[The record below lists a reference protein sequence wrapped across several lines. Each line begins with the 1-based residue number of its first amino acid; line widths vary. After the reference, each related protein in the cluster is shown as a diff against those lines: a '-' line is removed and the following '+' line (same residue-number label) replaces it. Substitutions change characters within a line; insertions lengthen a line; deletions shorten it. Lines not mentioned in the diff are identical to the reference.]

1 MAEEII
7 RETISVT
14 RTSLTEEDKA
24 ISALYNRVVT
34 EGLNHALYILSWGTP
49 TEKLRIS
56 TAAMSSA
63 ARLAAVDSKAEIEEH
78 RLELERV
85 LDDITSVGESER
97 IITGPDA
104 PEPFVEFIDVE
115 AQALVSGADDKD

>member
-14 RTSLTEEDKA
+14 RTAISEEDKE
-24 ISALYNRVVT
+24 ISALYTKVVKA
-34 EGLNHALYILSWGTP
+34 GLNHAMWLLEWGSP
-49 TEKLRIS
+49 TEKLRIATTS
-56 TAAMSSA
+56 MQNA
-63 ARLAAVDSKAEIEEH
+63 ARLAAVDTKAEIEQH

-85 LDDITSVGESER
+85 LDDITSVGESQL

-104 PEPFVEFIDVE
+104 PPAPPPSLIEYIDSESTV
-115 AQALVSGADDKD
+115 KP

>member
-14 RTSLTEEDKA
+14 RTAISEEDKE
-24 ISALYNRVVT
+24 ISALYTKVVKA
-34 EGLNHALYILSWGTP
+34 GLNHAMWLLEWGSP
-49 TEKLRIS
+49 TEKLRIATTS
-56 TAAMSSA
+56 MQNA
-63 ARLAAVDSKAEIEEH
+63 ARLAAVDTKAEIEQH

-85 LDDITSVGESER
+85 LDDITSVGESQL

-104 PEPFVEFIDVE
+104 PPPAPSPFYIDSESTV
-115 AQALVSGADDKD
+115 KP